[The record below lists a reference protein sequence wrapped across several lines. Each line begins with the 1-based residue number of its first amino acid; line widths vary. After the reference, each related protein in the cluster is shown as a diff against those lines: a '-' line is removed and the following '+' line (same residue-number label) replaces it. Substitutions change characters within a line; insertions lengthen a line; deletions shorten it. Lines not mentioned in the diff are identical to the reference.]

1 MCGVRWEFT
10 ASCLHTSRE
19 WTSLIK
25 ISLYLF
31 GPLCVLFCN
40 GFVILRNSTRAV
52 SRVRRSILLMF
63 KESTSGIGNSRENKL
78 YTVSVSEVIN
88 STCVVNTNTVI
99 GLGEERNVSVLAGVL
114 AILRT

>member
-1 MCGVRWEFT
+1 MCGVRWEFI

-25 ISLYLF
+25 INLYLF

-40 GFVILRNSTRAV
+40 GFVTLRNSTRAV
-52 SRVRRSILLMF
+52 PRVRRSILLMF
-63 KESTSGIGNSRENKL
+63 KESSSGIGNSRENKL

-88 STCVVNTNTVI
+88 SMCVFNTNTVI
-99 GLGEERNVSVLAGVL
+99 GLGEERNVSVLAGIL